1 MIEVSVYSRDNCYL
15 CDEVIEELES
25 LQDEIP
31 HVLEVID
38 ISNDNDLKHAY
49 GSQVPVVE
57 VGPYKMKT
65 PIDKR
70 ELKITLKAAQDRWKD
85 LQSQPSTVDIESID
99 RKNWSFADKFSYW
112 FSKHYM
118 SVFNLLVLIYFGLP
132 ILAPV
137 MMNVGAY
144 APARLIYRAYGLV
157 CHQLAYR
164 SFFLFGEQVVY
175 PRSSVDV
182 IGLSSFSES
191 TGLSEG
197 STMSELMAA
206 KEFIGDDNLGYKV
219 ALCQRDVA
227 IYGGILLFG
236 LLFSLFGHRIPSLP
250 WYLWILLGLIP
261 IGVDGLSQLVSQ
273 PPLNLLNLRE
283 STPIIRSLT
292 GGLFGFMTAW
302 FGYPL
307 VEEAMSDTRKIL
319 AKKRLR
325 VLK

>member
-175 PRSSVDV
+175 PRSSADV